1 MYRCNIFIFLGQK
14 FFDTL
19 IKYSFKML
27 MQLFN
32 TFYVYNAELNPT
44 EEENLFLIWV
54 QYVTHSSFKKFT

>member
-1 MYRCNIFIFLGQK
+1 
-14 FFDTL
+14 
-19 IKYSFKML
+19 ML